1 MDKHTLMSAIEQ
13 HSARTGLKPS
23 TICQY
28 AVANRLFYE
37 NLVAGKD
44 YQIGTATRLLEWITV
59 HTTKYDPI
67 RSDIQDDQKINKRCA
82 E

>member
-44 YQIGTATRLLEWITV
+44 YQIGTATRLLEWIKV
-59 HTTKYDPI
+59 HKTQSGPI
-67 RSDIQDDQKINKRCA
+67 VPGRQATQKGKTRSA